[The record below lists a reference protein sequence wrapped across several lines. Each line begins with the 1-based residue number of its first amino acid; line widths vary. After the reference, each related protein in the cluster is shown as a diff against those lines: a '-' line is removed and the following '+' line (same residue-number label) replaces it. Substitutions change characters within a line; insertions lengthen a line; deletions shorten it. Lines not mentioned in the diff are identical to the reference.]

1 MSLLKVKEMRY
12 ITIITG
18 LVLTLS
24 ATFLVGCGA
33 KLPSIKPYKME
44 IQQGN
49 VVTSK
54 MLLQLRPG
62 MTKSQ
67 VRFIMGTPLIV
78 DSFHDNR
85 WDYFYQLRQGGK
97 VTEKRRVILDFD
109 KDALVSV
116 RGDVVAAGDKT
127 AEAPI
132 NTAPKSVTPPKKE
145 ESKSWFDKLKFWG
158 GDEEKAEELP
168 VAAAAAAV
176 AVKETTATIESAGVV
191 SAAPV
196 SDTAPPTES
205 ATTEA
210 TESILKKEVELP
222 ALKEE
227 IAIAPNADAPSATIT
242 AIPSEPIAEKAIQ
255 VDQAEATQKA
265 EVAAAVAPVAEA
277 PVEKMVAE
285 QVSSDEASKQA
296 VMTTLNTWADAWRNK
311 DFNQYINA
319 YADNFRPDG
328 LTSHKAWVAQR
339 KARVAKRKEN
349 ISLALEDVTTQ
360 VSGNKATVQFFQKY
374 SSKVYSDEVTKQL
387 DFELDTKTNRWLI
400 VKEFVV
406 AEGRRP
412 SAHKILAPDGTEDHL
427 EGVIEKIGF

>member
-158 GDEEKAEELP
+158 GDEGKAEELP

-176 AVKETTATIESAGVV
+176 AVKETTSTTESAGVV

-222 ALKEE
+222 APKEE
-227 IAIAPNADAPSATIT
+227 IAIAPSATIT

-265 EVAAAVAPVAEA
+265 EVAAAMAPVAEA

-285 QVSSDEASKQA
+285 QVSSDETSKQA

-339 KARVAKRKEN
+339 KARVAKRKDD
-349 ISLALEDVTTQ
+349 ISLTLEDVTTQ

-387 DFELDTKTNRWLI
+387 DFELDAKTNRWLI

-412 SAHKILAPDGTEDHL
+412 SAHKILAPDGTDDHL
-427 EGVIEKIGF
+427 EGIIEKIGF

>member
-24 ATFLVGCGA
+24 ATLLVGCGA

-78 DSFHDNR
+78 DSFHENR
-85 WDYFYQLRQGGK
+85 WDYFYQLRQEGK

-116 RGDVVAAGDKT
+116 RGDVVAASDKT

-132 NTAPKSVTPPKKE
+132 NTAPKSITPPKKE

-158 GDEEKAEELP
+158 GDEEKAAELP
-168 VAAAAAAV
+168 VAA
-176 AVKETTATIESAGVV
+176 TTATAVEVKEATSTTESAGVV
-191 SAAPV
+191 SAASV
-196 SDTAPPTES
+196 SDS
-205 ATTEA
+205 ATQADSATSET
-210 TESILKKEVELP
+210 TESILKKAVELP
-222 ALKEE
+222 APKEDVS
-227 IAIAPNADAPSATIT
+227 AVPNADASSTAVT
-242 AIPSEPIAEKAIQ
+242 AIPDEPIAEKAIQ
-255 VDQAEATQKA
+255 VDQAVVAQKA
-265 EVAAAVAPVAEA
+265 EVAAAVAPVAEVPA
-277 PVEKMVAE
+277 EKVVE

-311 DFNQYINA
+311 DFSQYINA
-319 YADNFRPDG
+319 YADNFRPDE

-339 KARVAKRKEN
+339 KARVAKRKED

-387 DFELDTKTNRWLI
+387 DFELDPKTNRWLI

-412 SAHKILAPDGTEDHL
+412 SVHKILAPDGTDDHL

>member
-1 MSLLKVKEMRY
+1 MRY

-24 ATFLVGCGA
+24 ATLLVGCGA

-78 DSFHDNR
+78 DSFHENR
-85 WDYFYQLRQGGK
+85 WDYFYQLRQEGK

-116 RGDVVAAGDKT
+116 RGDVVAASDKT
-127 AEAPI
+127 AEAPT

-158 GDEEKAEELP
+158 GDEEKTAEVP
-168 VAAAAAAV
+168 VVAAAAAV
-176 AVKETTATIESAGVV
+176 AAKEAISATESAGVV
-191 SAAPV
+191 PSAPAIDSATKV
-196 SDTAPPTES
+196 DS

-222 ALKEE
+222 APKEE
-227 IAIAPNADAPSATIT
+227 ISAASPDVPSTPIT
-242 AIPSEPIAEKAIQ
+242 AAISAPIEEKAMQ
-255 VDQAEATQKA
+255 VDQPEAAQKA
-265 EVAAAVAPVAEA
+265 EVAANTATLAEA
-277 PVEKMVAE
+277 PAEKVVVQ
-285 QVSSDEASKQA
+285 QVNSDEASKQA
-296 VMTTLNTWADAWRNK
+296 VMAALNTWADAWRNK
-311 DFNQYINA
+311 DFNQYVNA
-319 YADNFRPDG
+319 YANDFRPDG

-339 KARVAKRKEN
+339 KARVAKRKDD

-360 VSGNKATVQFFQKY
+360 VSGNKATIQFFQRY
-374 SSKVYSDEVTKQL
+374 TSKVYSDEVTKQL
-387 DFELDTKTNRWLI
+387 DFELDPKTNRWLI

-406 AEGRRP
+406 ADGKRA
-412 SAHKILAPDGTEDHL
+412 SVHKILAPDGTDDHL

>member
-1 MSLLKVKEMRY
+1 VKEMRY

>member
-116 RGDVVAAGDKT
+116 RGDVVAAEDKT

-158 GDEEKAEELP
+158 GDEEKTAELP
-168 VAAAAAAV
+168 VAATTAAAV
-176 AVKETTATIESAGVV
+176 AVKETTSTTESAGVA

-196 SDTAPPTES
+196 SDSVTQADS

-210 TESILKKEVELP
+210 TESILKKAVELP
-222 ALKEE
+222 APKEE
-227 IAIAPNADAPSATIT
+227 VSAATSAAVPSAAIT
-242 AIPSEPIAEKAIQ
+242 ATPDEPVAEKAIE
-255 VDQAEATQKA
+255 VDQAEIVQKT
-265 EVAAAVAPVAEA
+265 EVAVAVAPVAEVPA
-277 PVEKMVAE
+277 EKVVE

-296 VMTTLNTWADAWRNK
+296 VMATFNTWADAWRNK

-319 YADNFRPDG
+319 YTSNFRPDG

-339 KARVAKRKEN
+339 KARVAKRKDD
-349 ISLALEDVTTQ
+349 IGLALEDVTAQ
-360 VSGNKATVQFFQKY
+360 VSGSKATVQFFQKY
-374 SSKVYSDEVTKQL
+374 SSNVYTDEVTKQL
-387 DFELDTKTNRWLI
+387 DFEFDPKTNRWLI

-412 SAHKILAPDGTEDHL
+412 SAHKIIAPDGTDDHL